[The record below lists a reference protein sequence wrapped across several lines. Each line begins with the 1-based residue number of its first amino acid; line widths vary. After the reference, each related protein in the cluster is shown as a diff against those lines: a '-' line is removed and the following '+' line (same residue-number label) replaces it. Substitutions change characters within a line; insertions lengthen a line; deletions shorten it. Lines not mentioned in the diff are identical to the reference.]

1 MPHSGMTNWL
11 DVKRMEKPNRK
22 VIFVFPVFLNERSV
36 TFDDTENT
44 GYSFFVYYFD
54 GFSLTTHLPST

>member
-1 MPHSGMTNWL
+1 MTNCHWL
-11 DVKRMEKPNRK
+11 DAKRMEKPNRK

-44 GYSFFVYYFD
+44 GYKFFVYYLA
-54 GFSLTTHLPST
+54 GLA